1 MADLSL
7 WEGQSK
13 NYGIGMTD
21 AVDVM
26 IFTLGGA
33 LHSTWACV
41 GCCIIRAPLSPRLSC
56 GATPQC

>member
-21 AVDVM
+21 AVDEM
-26 IFTLGGA
+26 IFTLGGLSIA
-33 LHSTWACV
+33 LGLAWAAV
-41 GCCIIRAPLSPRLSC
+41 LFVLL
-56 GATPQC
+56 